1 MNSLSHDVFLPDET
15 VSLSPLAICVEE
27 PRQGYNFSKSAVRA
41 LDILELF
48 ARIDRPLRAID
59 VTRLLG
65 ISPSSTIQL
74 LKTMM
79 DCAYLIFDPA
89 TKRYYP
95 SPRLAEFGGW
105 LSSKYFG
112 DHKLQR
118 LMSMRINRISWHR
131 DTADTV
137 DICKGSMLR
146 MLEVPSEEGETML
159 ADTAKAYDAFAARS
173 AAGR

>member
-15 VSLSPLAICVEE
+15 VSLGPLAICVQE

-48 ARIDRPLRAID
+48 ARVDRPLRAID

-79 DCAYLIFDPA
+79 DCA
-89 TKRYYP
+89 
-95 SPRLAEFGGW
+95 
-105 LSSKYFG
+105 LSDLRSG
-112 DHKLQR
+112 D
-118 LMSMRINRISWHR
+118 
-131 DTADTV
+131 
-137 DICKGSMLR
+137 
-146 MLEVPSEEGETML
+146 EVLLSFT
-159 ADTAKAYDAFAARS
+159 
-173 AAGR
+173 AAGGIRWLAVREVFR